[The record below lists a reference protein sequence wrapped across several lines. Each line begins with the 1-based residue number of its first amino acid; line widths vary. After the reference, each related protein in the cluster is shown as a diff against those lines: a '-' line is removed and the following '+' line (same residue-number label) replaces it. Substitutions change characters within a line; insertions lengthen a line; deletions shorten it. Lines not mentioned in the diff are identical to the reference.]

1 MFISVIL
8 WGIVFIITVL
18 GIYVLYNDRKNEK
31 NNKDDIY

>member
-8 WGIVFIITVL
+8 WGIVFTITVL

-31 NNKDDIY
+31 ENKDDIY